1 MCRNRGTLLGSCV
14 SHSRWR
20 PEPAEIWI
28 SHNLVYVC
36 VCVYVFARTYCL
48 STFTLGRL
56 VCKEAPKQWR
66 LSSGQDGWL
75 DVQMFVYISGVSSL
89 RVQGRIVFNP
99 SIIHG
104 CRSNVSYVS
113 GILSFC
119 AEKLLQEGQLVE
131 LLSPS

>member
-1 MCRNRGTLLGSCV
+1 
-14 SHSRWR
+14 
-20 PEPAEIWI
+20 
-28 SHNLVYVC
+28 
-36 VCVYVFARTYCL
+36 
-48 STFTLGRL
+48 
-56 VCKEAPKQWR
+56 
-66 LSSGQDGWL
+66 
-75 DVQMFVYISGVSSL
+75 MFVYISGVSSL

-131 LLSPS
+131 LLSPSWRSPAIGFGADDGVNASLEEGGCDRFHQGYCD